1 MRSRAPLATSSLARQ
16 TPGAQ
21 TTKAALAFLR
31 VRAGSAQPSLPVLHW
46 GGKLRPSPVANR
58 TLGPQIKDV
67 MLAPFRGSL
76 QAGRTLPPLPPLPGA
91 SAAPPANG
99 KAAAQHKLD
108 SFLTFTEGHLLAGTS
123 REALG
128 A

>member
-1 MRSRAPLATSSLARQ
+1 MLPE
-16 TPGAQ
+16 P
-21 TTKAALAFLR
+21 
-31 VRAGSAQPSLPVLHW
+31 PVLHR
-46 GGKLRPSPVANR
+46 GKTKSDGKTEP
-58 TLGPQIKDV
+58 LGPQIKGV

>member
-1 MRSRAPLATSSLARQ
+1 M
-16 TPGAQ
+16 
-21 TTKAALAFLR
+21 AALFCTGGNLK
-31 VRAGSAQPSLPVLHW
+31 PS
-46 GGKLRPSPVANR
+46 GVANSNP
-58 TLGPQIKDV
+58 GPQIKDV
-67 MLAPFRGSL
+67 MLAPFRGPL

>member
-1 MRSRAPLATSSLARQ
+1 MLPE
-16 TPGAQ
+16 P
-21 TTKAALAFLR
+21 
-31 VRAGSAQPSLPVLHW
+31 PVLHR
-46 GGKLRPSPVANR
+46 GKLRPSRVANR